1 MSLDAHELDALYRR
15 HAAMVFRRAQRLLRN
30 DAEAQE
36 LVQDLF
42 LSLLDRPTQLREKG
56 SVTGWFYTAT
66 THACLNRLRDQRN
79 RARLLAQRG
88 DEPAAVHGL
97 SPDARALLHDALA
110 RLPTDLAE
118 VAVYAFF
125 DELSQEEIAPLI
137 GCSRRQVGILIER
150 VRAWGREQESLCS
163 SP

>member
-1 MSLDAHELDALYRR
+1 MSLAAHELETLYRR
-15 HAAMVFRRAQRLLRN
+15 HAPTVFRRAQRLLRH

-42 LSLLDRPTQLREKG
+42 LSLLDRPAQITERSSLT
-56 SVTGWFYTAT
+56 SWFYTAT
-66 THACLNRLRDQRN
+66 THACLNRLRNQRN
-79 RARLLAQRG
+79 RNRILTQRG
-88 DEPAAVHGL
+88 PEPEAAREL
-97 SPDARALLHDALA
+97 APDGRAQLHDALA
-110 RLPTDLAE
+110 RLPAGLAE

-150 VRAWGREQESLCS
+150 VRAWGREQESSCS

>member
-30 DAEAQE
+30 TAEAQE

-42 LSLLDRPTQLREKG
+42 LSLLDRPTQIREKS
-56 SVTGWFYTAT
+56 SVTSWFYAAT

-79 RARLLAQRG
+79 RVRLLAQRG
-88 DEPAAVHGL
+88 AEPAAAHEL
-97 SPDARALLHDALA
+97 SPDACALLHDALA
-110 RLPTDLAE
+110 RLPADLAE

-137 GCSRRQVGILIER
+137 GCSRRQVGVLIER

-163 SP
+163 NP